1 MKKTL
6 IAMLIAVVSTSLF
19 AADYY
24 AYDYKASIK
33 RIDLVVTYKKKTAI
47 MQKYKVANDTIKGVV
62 LIPICANCLAQGG
75 AAASIDST
83 SNNGFS
89 DLAGK
94 ESDGN
99 PIPSLGW
106 FIRVGDKLSEKYGKA
121 YVAFDTDVFVS
132 TAKFGAYTLGKNPAP
147 QDRKN
152 NKLAWM
158 KLGYAL
164 TDNNEQIGVE
174 AIEKRFSDET
184 VDYRFLGVSNSDAG
198 YVVNTGFGTVKPTSE
213 TIEHFNPCDGA
224 SNPDVYSCDMVISIT
239 GTLCGGPQFDAMM
252 DLNVPTDPY
261 YNGFCNTTPM
271 WDLCNEATDHFA
283 VICGTWTLK
292 YNAKLTE
299 SYFNSGDIA
308 VWAHLSK
315 AIDANDVYIAR

>member
-33 RIDLVVTYKKKTAI
+33 RIDLVVTYKKNTAI
-47 MQKYKVANDTIKGVV
+47 MQKYKVASDTIKGVV
-62 LIPICANCLAQGG
+62 LIPICENCQEEGG
-75 AAASIDST
+75 AESSI
-83 SNNGFS
+83 GFPAG
-89 DLAGK
+89 DLH
-94 ESDGN
+94 
-99 PIPSLGW
+99 PQGW
-106 FIRVGDKLSEKYGKA
+106 FIRVGDKLSEKYGIP
-121 YVAFDTDVFVS
+121 YVAYDSQVYVAA
-132 TAKFGAYTLGKNPAP
+132 AKFGAYTLGTNNAP

-164 TDNNEQIGVE
+164 GDNGEDGEIDVS
-174 AIEKRFSDET
+174 ALDKHFSGEP
-184 VDYRFLGVSNSDAG
+184 VDYRFLGASNSDAG

-213 TIEHFNPCDGA
+213 TIQNFNPCTGLDD
-224 SNPDVYSCDMVISIT
+224 PDVYSCDMIISIT

-252 DLNVPTDPY
+252 DEEPTDPL
-261 YNGFCNTTPM
+261 YNGLCGTTPM
-271 WDLCNEATDHFA
+271 WDLCSEAVEHHA

-292 YNAKLTE
+292 YNAKLTKA
-299 SYFNSGDIA
+299 YFESGDPAI
-308 VWAHLSK
+308 WAALSK
-315 AIDANDVYIAR
+315 AIDADDVYTAR

>member
-33 RIDLVVTYKKKTAI
+33 RIDLVVTYKKNTAI
-47 MQKYKVANDTIKGVV
+47 MQKYKVASDTIKGVV
-62 LIPICANCLAQGG
+62 LIPICANCLTEGG
-75 AAASIDST
+75 VEMSVDYDA
-83 SNNGFS
+83 NNGFS
-89 DLAGK
+89 DNL
-94 ESDGN
+94 
-99 PIPSLGW
+99 PSQGW
-106 FIRVGDKLSEKYGKA
+106 FIRVGDKLSEKYGIP
-121 YVAFDTDVFVS
+121 YVAYDSDVFVS
-132 TAKFGAYTLGKNPAP
+132 TAKFGAYTLGKEPAP

-164 TDNNEQIGVE
+164 TDNGGVLDVN
-174 AIEKRFSDET
+174 AIEKHFADENI
-184 VDYRFLGVSNSDAG
+184 DYRFLGASNSDAG

-213 TIEHFNPCDGA
+213 TISHFSPCDGLD
-224 SNPDVYSCDMVISIT
+224 NPTVLSCDMIISIT

-252 DLNVPTDPY
+252 DDDPTDPL
-261 YNGFCNTTPM
+261 YNGLCGTTPM
-271 WDLCNEATDHFA
+271 WDLCNEATDHYA

-299 SYFNSGDIA
+299 RYYYDGDPAI
-308 VWAHLSK
+308 WAALSK
-315 AIDANDVYIAR
+315 AIDANDVYVAR

>member
-33 RIDLVVTYKKKTAI
+33 RLDLVVTYKKKTAI

-75 AAASIDST
+75 AAESIDSEA
-83 SNNGFS
+83 NNGFS
-89 DLAGK
+89 AFGGK
-94 ESDGN
+94 EKDGA

-106 FIRVGDKLSEKYGKA
+106 FIRVGDKLSEKYGIP
-121 YVAFDTDVFVS
+121 YVAFDSDVFVA
-132 TAKFGAYTLGKNPAP
+132 TAKFGAYTLGKEVVP

-152 NKLAWM
+152 NRQAWM

-164 TDNNEQIGVE
+164 KDNGGVLDVS
-174 AIEKRFSDET
+174 AIEKRFSDED
-184 VDYRFLGVSNSDAG
+184 VDYRFLGVSNSDVG

-239 GTLCGGPQFDAMM
+239 GTLCGGPQYDAMM
-252 DLNVPTDPY
+252 DDDPTDPY
-261 YNGFCNTTPM
+261 YNGLCNTTPM
-271 WDLCNEATDHFA
+271 WDLCMEDLDHYA

-299 SYFNSGDIA
+299 AFFNNGEIA
-308 VWAHLSK
+308 VLAHLGK
-315 AIDANDVYIAR
+315 AIDALDVYEAR